1 MKSLSKKWILAATM
15 FVLTSSLAFS
25 QFVVSDPIHT
35 GISIASKILHIANQ
49 ITEGLH
55 LDEVLKA
62 AEKLKKV
69 SNGIKT
75 FHRITQTITNI
86 KNAGQH
92 YQQAVKVI
100 TTDKHF
106 KPAEMQKILLGY
118 ESLLRES
125 NNVIK
130 DLNQG
135 TQGNFL
141 EMKDGERL
149 AWIEK
154 VCDKANQH
162 IKSIE
167 QYTAS
172 VRAISTMRA
181 KTNGDY
187 RITVA
192 LYGFSDDFS
201 TAINSNQ
208 YSLPNTGTID
218 VNYGDTAWNGYGR
231 TDALSQAK
239 GQSQSE
245 DEVAKS
251 AMGAYQ
257 WNYNGTI
264 SNTTSTT
271 TTERNTSNENVPIT
285 RNTNTTNSSN
295 TKNTGTKKSTGCM
308 KYDKTGPYWD
318 PNCTDN

>member
-1 MKSLSKKWILAATM
+1 MKSFSKKW
-15 FVLTSSLAFS
+15 VLTSMMFILTGSFAFS

-35 GISIASKILHIANQ
+35 GISIAAKILHVANQ
-49 ITEGLH
+49 ITATLH

-106 KPAEMQKILLGY
+106 KPQEMEKILLGY
-118 ESLLRES
+118 EALLRES
-125 NNVIK
+125 GNIVK
-130 DLNQG
+130 DLNQA
-135 TQGNFL
+135 TQGNYL

-149 AWIEK
+149 EWIEK

-187 RITVA
+187 RVTVA
-192 LYGFSDDFS
+192 LYGFSDEFS

-208 YSLPNTGTID
+208 YASISAGSYD
-218 VNYGDTAWNGYGR
+218 VNYGDTNWTGYGR

-239 GQSQSE
+239 GTTTTD
-245 DEVAKS
+245 DEAAKS

-257 WNYNGTI
+257 WNYSGTL
-264 SNTTSTT
+264 SNPTATG
-271 TTERNTSNENVPIT
+271 TTERNISTENTTIT
-285 RNTNTTNSSN
+285 RNTNTTPA
-295 TKNTGTKKSTGCM
+295 TITRNTGANKTSGCM
-308 KYDKTGPYWD
+308 KYNETGPYWD
-318 PNCTDN
+318 PNCTGN